1 MSSRTIYFNTKMIN
15 NLIIKIERIKYKVW
29 HFDPGRTNIFSLL
42 HPIQNCQFSSIF
54 NGFPF
59 MIKKHNLP
67 FIWTRPIQW
76 FEGLQ
81 EKLNGIDLNPNAF
94 EAIFF
99 QRWIK
104 VLKSDINIPSNFV
117 SNICNFLISWI
128 ENFLRV
134 ETVVQINY

>member
-1 MSSRTIYFNTKMIN
+1 MTFRSWSD
-15 NLIIKIERIKYKVW
+15 KV
-29 HFDPGRTNIFSLL
+29 FALL

-59 MIKKHNLP
+59 IINKHNLP
-67 FIWTRPIQW
+67 FIWTRPIQC

-99 QRWIK
+99 K
-104 VLKSDINIPSNFV
+104 D
-117 SNICNFLISWI
+117 
-128 ENFLRV
+128 E
-134 ETVVQINY
+134 